1 MPDKRLMPHAFLTAA
16 ALSAA
21 LIAPTT
27 PATAASAAT
36 PNIASRA
43 TGDAAKNAAAAQLQA
58 PVSRDLDAV
67 DPTAETNP
75 GGVDSNGT
83 CFPGCRGT
91 NQLIAYTPAY
101 TSPSSGT
108 NEYGQDVVVE
118 DGRITAIGGSDRTI
132 PANGLV
138 LSGHG
143 TAAKWLAEN
152 ARIGTKVEIT
162 GRKLTLTVDT
172 ESHVVRAEVLRDDAR
187 ARLGR
192 AKDACTVFPEPEV
205 TKGLAEAGK
214 AIAAARS
221 ALDEGRDADAVAL
234 ATQAATTATGAADQT
249 RESRPVEGRGVWVRP
264 KETTPEAIR
273 ATLDRIEYA
282 GFNMVYLETVWQGYT
297 IFPSDAAKAAGVE
310 AQRPN
315 MKGFDPLKVWI
326 EEAHKR
332 GIELHA
338 WTHTFFV
345 GSEGAGDDSAGGQ
358 AGPGP
363 ILKAHPEWAAVERS
377 DVGKVG
383 PQPSTMEPGYYWV
396 DPAMPEVR
404 DYVRSVFREL
414 MTDYDIDGLHLDY
427 IRYPVSLPYESSF
440 SYSDYSR
447 QAFEEKYGVDP
458 YELKQ
463 TDPEWETFDKWRENN
478 VTTFVQ
484 SVRQMQREIDP
495 GLPLSGAVFADPV
508 DGLKKKFQNWA
519 DWIDK
524 DYLDFL
530 TGMSF
535 GSSPESVG
543 EDTQVM
549 RDRVGDAY
557 LYTATYGP
565 INGSPS
571 DVMGDQLQAV
581 KDAGS
586 DGTALFAYNQLTDA
600 QIKALHDGAYRTEAR
615 APHADPAD
623 AARRALGPLTDRLTS
638 ASGKC
643 VADGD
648 ARKAATRL
656 TVARTL
662 LEISGDR
669 GAAPARR
676 QLEKAAELAGHWE
689 EPQPGFSATT
699 TRDLLM
705 LTRWLEQAER

>member
-1 MPDKRLMPHAFLTAA
+1 MPVKRSIPPTFLAAA

-21 LIAPTT
+21 LLVPV
-27 PATAASAAT
+27 PS
-36 PNIASRA
+36 
-43 TGDAAKNAAAAQLQA
+43 AAAAPADAPRTSAAAVGQIQA

-75 GGVDSNGT
+75 GGVDTNGQ

-91 NQLIAYTPAY
+91 NQLLAYTPAFG
-101 TSPSSGT
+101 SPSTGT
-108 NEYGQDVVVE
+108 NQYGQDVVVE
-118 DGRITAIGGSDRTI
+118 NGRVTAVGGSNRAI
-132 PANGLV
+132 PADGLV

-143 TAAKWLAEN
+143 TAAKWLAAN
-152 ARIGTKVEIT
+152 AQIGAKVDID
-162 GRKLTLTVDT
+162 GRRLTLTLDA
-172 ESHVVRAEVLRDDAR
+172 EAYVVRAELLRDDAV

-192 AKDACTVFPEPEV
+192 AKDSCTEFPESDVDE
-205 TKGLAEAGK
+205 GLAAAGET
-214 AIAAARS
+214 IGAARA
-221 ALDEGRDADAVAL
+221 ALGRGEEAEAVAL
-234 ATQAATTATGAADQT
+234 ATQAAATATGAGDRT

-273 ATLDRIEYA
+273 ATMDRIEHA

-310 AQRPN
+310 SQRPN

-326 EEAHKR
+326 EEAHAR

-345 GSEGAGDDSAGGQ
+345 GSEGAGDDSVGGK

-363 ILKAHPEWAAVERS
+363 ILRAHPEWAAVERS
-377 DVGKVG
+377 DVGKEG

-427 IRYPVSLPYESSF
+427 IRYPVSLPYDSSF

-447 QAFEEKYGVDP
+447 RKFADEHGVDP
-458 YELKQ
+458 YTLKQ
-463 TDPEWETFDKWRENN
+463 TDPLWKTFDAWREAN

-484 SVRQMQREIDP
+484 SVREMQKQVDP

-508 DGLKKKFQNWA
+508 DGLSKKFQNWA

-535 GSSPESVG
+535 GSSPESVAK
-543 EDTQVM
+543 DTRVM
-549 RDRVGDAY
+549 RDRVGEAY

-581 KDAGS
+581 KDADS

-600 QIKALHDGAYRTEAR
+600 QVEALHDGVYRTKAV
-615 APHADPAD
+615 APHADPAG
-623 AARRALGPLTDRLTS
+623 AARDALGPIRERI
-638 ASGKC
+638 
-643 VADGD
+643 AD
-648 ARKAATRL
+648 AAGPC
-656 TVARTL
+656 VARTDAVKASARLKTAETL
-662 LEISGDR
+662 LKHAGGHGI
-669 GAAPARR
+669 APAKR
-676 QLEKAAELAGHWE
+676 QLATVLADVKEWKDADDAFTAGI
-689 EPQPGFSATT
+689 G
-699 TRDLLM
+699 RDLRM
-705 LTRWLEQAER
+705 LTRWLEQTEG